1 MVLSL
6 GSESGRV
13 RTTNGLG
20 ANMNAPRREQLHR
33 APNHVIR
40 LAARS
45 VITSRRPLKPFENIE
60 AAARQSGGR
69 VNQLARDAYTSLTN
83 PYDKLG
89 LTERQTQVLAR
100 MAEGKPN
107 KIICRELNLAVGTV
121 KIHVSAVLKALK
133 VSNRTQAA
141 IAARALAASGSAQ
154 CVSGDVTPARRGC

>member
-1 MVLSL
+1 M
-6 GSESGRV
+6 
-13 RTTNGLG
+13 
-20 ANMNAPRREQLHR
+20 
-33 APNHVIR
+33 
-40 LAARS
+40 
-45 VITSRRPLKPFENIE
+45 
-60 AAARQSGGR
+60 
-69 VNQLARDAYTSLTN
+69 NQLARDEYTSLTN

-89 LTERQTQVLAR
+89 LTERQAQVLAR

-154 CVSGDVTPARRGC
+154 CVSGDLTPARR